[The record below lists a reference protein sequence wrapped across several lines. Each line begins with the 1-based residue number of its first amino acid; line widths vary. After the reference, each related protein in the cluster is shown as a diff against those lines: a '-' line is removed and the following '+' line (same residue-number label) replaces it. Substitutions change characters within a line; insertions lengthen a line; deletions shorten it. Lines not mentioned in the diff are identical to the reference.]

1 MPLGRSMA
9 CLAGLGGGWCRV
21 LGRERCHW
29 QCESRLKALP
39 PLPAC
44 AERESSFVVGDGS
57 FTPSRGRYAIWGI
70 SKWRD
75 AGRVLRTQD

>member
-1 MPLGRSMA
+1 MA

-39 PLPAC
+39 PPPAR
-44 AERESSFVVGDGS
+44 AERGSSL
-57 FTPSRGRYAIWGI
+57 RRRA
-70 SKWRD
+70 
-75 AGRVLRTQD
+75 RVLVPHAIARAICHMGNFEGATRAAS